1 MHNPNQDA
9 FADFDHMVDELS
21 FRQAVTQI
29 ALLPDNVMDLIVA
42 QNVSIT
48 PEMDS
53 QRWN

>member
-9 FADFDHMVDELS
+9 FTDFDRMVDELS
-21 FRQAVTQI
+21 FRQTVTQI
-29 ALLPDNVMDLIVA
+29 AMLPGNVMDLIVA

-53 QRWN
+53 KRWN